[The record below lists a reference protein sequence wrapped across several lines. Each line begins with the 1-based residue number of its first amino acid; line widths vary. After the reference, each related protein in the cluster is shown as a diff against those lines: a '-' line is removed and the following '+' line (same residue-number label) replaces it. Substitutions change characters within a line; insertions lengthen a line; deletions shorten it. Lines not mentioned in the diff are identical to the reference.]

1 MTLLQADTK
10 SYKRFK
16 TQIVDVV
23 NGETLFM
30 FQGHSSRDLAFG
42 VATSRLWNTFNPRPL
57 KCYDFTQYRDSATW
71 WCDTADIDV
80 FDLNILRFTNLI
92 VKKRLLVLFK
102 LSV

>member
-30 FQGHSSRDLAFG
+30 FQGHPSRDLAFG
-42 VATSRLWNTFNPRPL
+42 VARLDCGTL
-57 KCYDFTQYRDSATW
+57 LIRDLLNATTLHNIETRLR
-71 WCDTADIDV
+71 DDV
-80 FDLNILRFTNLI
+80 IQQI
-92 VKKRLLVLFK
+92 
-102 LSV
+102 